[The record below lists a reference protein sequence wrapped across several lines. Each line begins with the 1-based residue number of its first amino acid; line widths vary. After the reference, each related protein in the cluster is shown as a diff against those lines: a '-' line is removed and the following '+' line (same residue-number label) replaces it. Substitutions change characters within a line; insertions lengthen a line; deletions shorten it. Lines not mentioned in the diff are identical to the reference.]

1 MLALS
6 FEAGVR
12 SSDIHL
18 RGVTSDLS
26 ALRRCPSS
34 DTYHLRQLSDAER
47 QYPGA
52 LAQRAV

>member
-52 LAQRAV
+52 RVQKAV